1 MNGSESVGE
10 AALSVYFLFVVV
22 VVVSRCFLTPVSAM
36 TEGETVIGERRGF
49 MATSKVPPVVPA
61 ETKCKGGGRE
71 KIGSRGV
78 VVVAATAVVVIVT
91 TSSAVC
97 SW

>member
-10 AALSVYFLFVVV
+10 AALSGYILFVV

-49 MATSKVPPVVPA
+49 MATSKVPPVMPA
-61 ETKCKGGGRE
+61 EAKRKGGGRE

-78 VVVAATAVVVIVT
+78 VVAAATAVVVVAT